1 MTISDQRARKVTIS
15 RMMKYFEYNFNVFSL
30 SLSLSVHLSI
40 RTNCTNNLLD
50 MLKVVYHVQVYMIVD
65 NL

>member
-30 SLSLSVHLSI
+30 SLSVHLSI

-50 MLKVVYHVQVYMIVD
+50 MLKVVYHVQVYMLVD

>member
-15 RMMKYFEYNFNVFSL
+15 RMMKYFEYNFNVFFL
-30 SLSLSVHLSI
+30 SLSMHLSI

-50 MLKVVYHVQVYMIVD
+50 MLKVVYHVQVYMLVD

>member
-15 RMMKYFEYNFNVFSL
+15 RMMKYFEYNFNVFSI
-30 SLSLSVHLSI
+30 SLSVHLSI

-50 MLKVVYHVQVYMIVD
+50 MLKVVSHVQVYMLVD

>member
-15 RMMKYFEYNFNVFSL
+15 RMMNYFEYNFNVF

-50 MLKVVYHVQVYMIVD
+50 MLKVVYHVQVYMLVD

>member
-30 SLSLSVHLSI
+30 SLSVHLSI
-40 RTNCTNNLLD
+40 RTNCTNNLLE

>member
-15 RMMKYFEYNFNVFSL
+15 LMMKYFEYNFNVF

-50 MLKVVYHVQVYMIVD
+50 MLKVVYHVQVYMLVD

>member
-30 SLSLSVHLSI
+30 SLSVHLSI
-40 RTNCTNNLLD
+40 RTKCTNNLLD
-50 MLKVVYHVQVYMIVD
+50 MLKVVYHVQVYMLVD

>member
-15 RMMKYFEYNFNVFSL
+15 RMMKYFEYNFNVFF
-30 SLSLSVHLSI
+30 LSLSVHLSI

-50 MLKVVYHVQVYMIVD
+50 MLKVVYHVQVD

>member
-15 RMMKYFEYNFNVFSL
+15 RMMKYFEYDFNVF

-50 MLKVVYHVQVYMIVD
+50 MLKVVYHVQVYMLVD

>member
-15 RMMKYFEYNFNVFSL
+15 RMMKYFEYNFNVFSI
-30 SLSLSVHLSI
+30 SLSVHLSI

-50 MLKVVYHVQVYMIVD
+50 MLKVVYHVQVYMLVD

>member
-1 MTISDQRARKVTIS
+1 MTISDQRAQKVTIS

-30 SLSLSVHLSI
+30 SLSVHLSI
-40 RTNCTNNLLD
+40 RTNCTNNLLE
-50 MLKVVYHVQVYMIVD
+50 MLKVVYHVQVYMLVD

>member
-30 SLSLSVHLSI
+30 SLSVHLSI
-40 RTNCTNNLLD
+40 RTNCTNTLLD
-50 MLKVVYHVQVYMIVD
+50 MLKVVYLVQVYMLVD

>member
-1 MTISDQRARKVTIS
+1 MTILDQRARKVTIS
-15 RMMKYFEYNFNVFSL
+15 RMMKYFEYNFNVF

-50 MLKVVYHVQVYMIVD
+50 MLKVVYHVQVYMLVD

>member
-15 RMMKYFEYNFNVFSL
+15 RMMKYFEYNFNVFF
-30 SLSLSVHLSI
+30 LSLSVHLSI

-50 MLKVVYHVQVYMIVD
+50 MLKVVYYVQVYMLVD

>member
-15 RMMKYFEYNFNVFSL
+15 RMMKYFEYNFNVSL
-30 SLSLSVHLSI
+30 SLSLSI

-50 MLKVVYHVQVYMIVD
+50 MLKVVYHVQVYMLVD

>member
-30 SLSLSVHLSI
+30 SLCVHLSI

-50 MLKVVYHVQVYMIVD
+50 MLKVVYHVQVYMLVD

>member
-15 RMMKYFEYNFNVFSL
+15 RMMKYFEYNFNVFFSL
-30 SLSLSVHLSI
+30 SLSLSI
-40 RTNCTNNLLD
+40 RTNCTNNILE
-50 MLKVVYHVQVYMIVD
+50 MLKVVYHVQVYMLVD

>member
-30 SLSLSVHLSI
+30 SLSVHLSI

-50 MLKVVYHVQVYMIVD
+50 MLKVVYHVQVD

>member
-15 RMMKYFEYNFNVFSL
+15 RMMKYFEYNFNVFF
-30 SLSLSVHLSI
+30 LSLSVHLSI

-50 MLKVVYHVQVYMIVD
+50 MLKVVHHVQVYMLVG

>member
-15 RMMKYFEYNFNVFSL
+15 RMMKYFEYNFNFFF
-30 SLSLSVHLSI
+30 LSLSVHLSI

-50 MLKVVYHVQVYMIVD
+50 MLKVVYHVQVYMLVD

>member
-15 RMMKYFEYNFNVFSL
+15 RMMKYFENNFNVFFL

-50 MLKVVYHVQVYMIVD
+50 MLKVVYHVQVYMLVD

>member
-30 SLSLSVHLSI
+30 SLSLHLSI

-50 MLKVVYHVQVYMIVD
+50 MLKVVYHVQVYMLVD

>member
-15 RMMKYFEYNFNVFSL
+15 RMMKYFEYNFNVFFL

-50 MLKVVYHVQVYMIVD
+50 MLKVVYHVQVYMLVD

>member
-30 SLSLSVHLSI
+30 SLSVHLSI

-50 MLKVVYHVQVYMIVD
+50 MLKVVYHVQVYMLVN

>member
-30 SLSLSVHLSI
+30 SLSVHLSI
-40 RTNCTNNLLD
+40 RANCTNNLLD
-50 MLKVVYHVQVYMIVD
+50 MLKVVYHVQVYMLVD

>member
-15 RMMKYFEYNFNVFSL
+15 RMMKYFEYNFNVFF
-30 SLSLSVHLSI
+30 LSLSVHLSI
-40 RTNCTNNLLD
+40 RTKCTNNLLD
-50 MLKVVYHVQVYMIVD
+50 MLKVVYHVQVYMLVD

>member
-15 RMMKYFEYNFNVFSL
+15 RMMKYFEYNFNVFF

-50 MLKVVYHVQVYMIVD
+50 MLKVVYHVQVYMLVD

>member
-30 SLSLSVHLSI
+30 SLSVHLSI
-40 RTNCTNNLLD
+40 RTNCTNNLLE
-50 MLKVVYHVQVYMIVD
+50 MLKVVYHVQVYMLVD

>member
-15 RMMKYFEYNFNVFSL
+15 RMMKYFEYNFNVFFF

-40 RTNCTNNLLD
+40 RTNCTNNLLE
-50 MLKVVYHVQVYMIVD
+50 MLKVVYHVQVYMLVD

>member
-30 SLSLSVHLSI
+30 SLSVHLSI

-50 MLKVVYHVQVYMIVD
+50 MLKVVYLVQVYMLVD

>member
-15 RMMKYFEYNFNVFSL
+15 RMMKYFEYNFNVFFFSL
-30 SLSLSVHLSI
+30 SLSI

-50 MLKVVYHVQVYMIVD
+50 MLKVVYHVQVYMLVD

>member
-15 RMMKYFEYNFNVFSL
+15 RMMKYFEYNFNVFF
-30 SLSLSVHLSI
+30 LSLSVHLSI

-50 MLKVVYHVQVYMIVD
+50 MLKVVYHVQVYMLVD

>member
-30 SLSLSVHLSI
+30 SLSVHLSI

-50 MLKVVYHVQVYMIVD
+50 MLKVVYYVQVYMLVD

>member
-15 RMMKYFEYNFNVFSL
+15 RMMKYFEYNFNGFF
-30 SLSLSVHLSI
+30 LSLSVHLSI

-50 MLKVVYHVQVYMIVD
+50 MLKVVYHVQVYMLVD